1 MIGTILLLRITRQ
14 WFNRISEAKDYF
26 LRTFY
31 KEAPIPRALKLGSP
45 DSALS
50 FENNSETFKF
60 LDREMDL
67 YLRSGASLIFRCDLF
82 LTDKH
87 FKTFIR
93 KFSFFY
99 DRMSSIDAIDAQ

>member
-1 MIGTILLLRITRQ
+1 MNRCFIFDSFNKKCLHSPIHTSFILDMIGTILLLRITRQ

-82 LTDKH
+82 SD
-87 FKTFIR
+87 
-93 KFSFFY
+93 
-99 DRMSSIDAIDAQ
+99 